1 MVKTRVSKCLN
12 LPLDQCVGDCEYIV
26 TRRGKAKQYCRKKTA
41 RLLEH
46 TLREQ
51 LARERAR
58 NVAERA
64 RAKKINSQR
73 VRAEQRLTQERGQ
86 RAAHVALARQLV
98 EQDADTRTAAERA
111 RAKKINRQ
119 RAKAEQQLARERGL
133 NAELARA
140 RQLAEEG
147 AQQELARERGQNA
160 AELARARQ
168 VGEDERAR
176 ARENLMAT
184 EQKLALERG
193 RRAAERATQQWAV
206 AQQALKQALH
216 NAPNAPLP
224 LVYKLGKNYKMLT
237 PDQVDFVYSLRDK
250 YVDKFGDAY
259 YYRDGTQL
267 SLALN
272 SDPATDLP
280 IYAAKLELQSRGAP
294 GPLYYFTPAVP
305 YTLMELD
312 HRFPNSQIFSIHL
325 SHP

>member
-1 MVKTRVSKCLN
+1 
-12 LPLDQCVGDCEYIV
+12 
-26 TRRGKAKQYCRKKTA
+26 
-41 RLLEH
+41 
-46 TLREQ
+46 
-51 LARERAR
+51 
-58 NVAERA
+58 
-64 RAKKINSQR
+64 
-73 VRAEQRLTQERGQ
+73 
-86 RAAHVALARQLV
+86 
-98 EQDADTRTAAERA
+98 
-111 RAKKINRQ
+111 
-119 RAKAEQQLARERGL
+119 
-133 NAELARA
+133 
-140 RQLAEEG
+140 
-147 AQQELARERGQNA
+147 
-160 AELARARQ
+160 
-168 VGEDERAR
+168 
-176 ARENLMAT
+176 MAT